1 MAEETEQETTE
12 QAQSEY
18 KDRSTWLTV
27 FGIGEMIMGVLA
39 ALMVPLMLFSFVA
52 GAALG
57 DQGGP
62 RMDARW
68 TLASVGVYVVAAVF
82 FGWMGFGT
90 LKGRRWARAIMLVT
104 GWMWLIGGLLG
115 MVMMFSMLPH
125 MFDIQAPG
133 ARPMPEAA
141 KTMMMIVIGAFLL
154 VIYVLLPGAFV
165 LFYGRKD
172 VKATFETRDP
182 TPRWTDACPLPILA
196 MTFALGL
203 AAASCLLGLMYA
215 IVPLFGSLLTG
226 LPAVVILLLLAA
238 FLAFLTIQTYRR
250 RPQAWFATLGL
261 VVVGGLSQI
270 ITFAVHDLNDLYAA
284 MGYSQEMLD
293 MMSQITERMPMNIP
307 LMSGAYAGVL
317 LALLLYVRRFFDF
330 APAQDDSPPDDA

>member
-1 MAEETEQETTE
+1 MHQFLILVHCGAEEAGNQVWVNQVQQRIRGAYLLLAEQR
-12 QAQSEY
+12 QSLGSDDVVE
-18 KDRSTWLTV
+18 KSR
-27 FGIGEMIMGVLA
+27 A
-39 ALMVPLMLFSFVA
+39 ALEEN
-52 GAALG
+52 
-57 DQGGP
+57 
-62 RMDARW
+62 RARRD
-68 TLASVGVYVVAAVF
+68 
-82 FGWMGFGT
+82 
-90 LKGRRWARAIMLVT
+90 K
-104 GWMWLIGGLLG
+104 GGL
-115 MVMMFSMLPH
+115 
-125 MFDIQAPG
+125 
-133 ARPMPEAA
+133 
-141 KTMMMIVIGAFLL
+141 GAFL
-154 VIYVLLPGAFV
+154 VEIEGLLTGAFV
-165 LFYGRKD
+165 RFAGRKD

-203 AAASCLLGLMYA
+203 AAASCLLGLMYS
-215 IVPLFGSLLTG
+215 IVPLFGLLLTG

-250 RPQAWFATLGL
+250 RPQAWFSTLGL

-270 ITFAVHDLNDLYAA
+270 ITFTVHDLNDLYAA

-330 APAQDDSPPDDA
+330 APAQDDSTPDDA